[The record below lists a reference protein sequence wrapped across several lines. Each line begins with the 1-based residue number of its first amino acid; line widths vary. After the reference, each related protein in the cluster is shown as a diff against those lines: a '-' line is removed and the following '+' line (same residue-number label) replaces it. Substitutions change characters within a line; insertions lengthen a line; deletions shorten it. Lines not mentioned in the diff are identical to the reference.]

1 MQAQMLTSKF
11 GGELISFKLNGE
23 EKIHQGKDCV
33 DENGKIYW
41 QRHSPILFPVVG
53 KLKKNQT
60 IIGGRTYEMPQH
72 GFARDLEFEPLTK
85 LDNFH
90 SYMLKS
96 NKYTLSRYPYD
107 FELYATYRIDGN
119 KLTTIYKVINTGIT
133 NMPFGI
139 GGHPAFK
146 IDLEQLK
153 KGNYYIEFEE
163 DEEKLPF
170 AKAEVVR
177 LMKENLDDDKMIR
190 ERVKVEM
197 NKFLGEVLK
206 NVCKQLND
214 YPYTTIE
221 YEMLKESTY
230 PYTNITRIN
239 QEKERILLHLEAI
252 KADCNALAMDVQRTL
267 KLKDVA
273 EEDDLSSFLA
283 HDDEETEEEE

>member
-1 MQAQMLTSKF
+1 MS
-11 GGELISFKLNGE
+11 E
-23 EKIHQGKDCV
+23 EEIQ
-33 DENGKIYW
+33 
-41 QRHSPILFPVVG
+41 Q
-53 KLKKNQT
+53 QT
-60 IIGGRTYEMPQH
+60 E
-72 GFARDLEFEPLTK
+72 D
-85 LDNFH
+85 
-90 SYMLKS
+90 
-96 NKYTLSRYPYD
+96 
-107 FELYATYRIDGN
+107 
-119 KLTTIYKVINTGIT
+119 
-133 NMPFGI
+133 
-139 GGHPAFK
+139 
-146 IDLEQLK
+146 
-153 KGNYYIEFEE
+153 YIEE

-197 NKFLGEVLK
+197 NKFLGDVLK

-230 PYTNITRIN
+230 PYTNIERIN

-273 EEDDLSSFLA
+273 EEDTFVNFSASED
-283 HDDEETEEEE
+283 EEEEE